1 MNDFLQKLNIPCVVF
16 DNNNNIVSTNSC
28 FVQEFGNIDNLN
40 RFKNKFDFDFCVL
53 DPEKNINLT
62 PIDFCLISNENF
74 FAVINYRSDSSNFKF
89 YELNSYVKNKEKILT
104 FKNLTYENKFQELNS
119 NFIKLE

>member
-40 RFKNKFDFDFCVL
+40 RFKNKSELVRKVDFMIIRLPSF
-53 DPEKNINLT
+53 IG
-62 PIDFCLISNENF
+62 NECERI
-74 FAVINYRSDSSNFKF
+74 AR
-89 YELNSYVKNKEKILT
+89 KEHKPYT
-104 FKNLTYENKFQELNS
+104 N
-119 NFIKLE
+119 

>member
-40 RFKNKFDFDFCVL
+40 LFKNKFDFDISLERPYKLCDFKPTYGYVFYDLIKDYKFWGHC
-53 DPEKNINLT
+53 DTDIIWGR
-62 PIDFCLISNENF
+62 ID
-74 FAVINYRSDSSNFKF
+74 
-89 YELNSYVKNKEKILT
+89 
-104 FKNLTYENKFQELNS
+104 
-119 NFIKLE
+119 NFITSDAMDKYDKKLPHHTISYIFPPLK